1 MFIEI
6 VKFLSVSQGTVSV
19 SVNVLVLIEA
29 SVATRLLKK
38 TDTEAWNWKFVGKV
52 IDSTAPAGI
61 AFVDVKFS
69 ESFVGEFSSI
79 EPI

>member
-29 SVATRLLKK
+29 SVATRLLMK
-38 TDTEAWNWKFVGKV
+38 TDTE
-52 IDSTAPAGI
+52 D
-61 AFVDVKFS
+61 
-69 ESFVGEFSSI
+69 
-79 EPI
+79 